1 MARNRTRTKNNTIKI
16 VSETPAKRCE
26 ICHKSDEYDSEL
38 NTCNRCEGVTEFSLI
53 DHDWTG
59 SNANNEA
66 NHLNNPNPN
75 PNRINISRN
84 NNTLLADRPNPS
96 NPFDQLNQIYS
107 SNYFD
112 NFNQSSFS
120 QPNEVN
126 QVEEVNEVIQ
136 IIEEIEEVEEVNATD
151 GTSTLNQAN
160 IDDDRDE
167 LEEMDKSYPL
177 YESTKV
183 NEANEVNQV
192 DKLSDSTTYKPFNAF
207 PYQPRY
213 GSLNYRPIIVG
224 LMVMG
229 FIICIFFL
237 SSSHNSKSLSLYDLT
252 VKNGKIIKD
261 EILTVNTE
269 VDKTNSV
276 ESENTSDTNSTEVE
290 EIPYQLDLSLA
301 NPQDNSYVTLAVDG
315 VTVIESDEPILKVI
329 NGSESLAIEQSS
341 FPTKKLYLIGKDT
354 LDSGNLILITKTS
367 VFSLYYEIRTDAIPG
382 NFNILVKSKN
392 KLIPINKSISYYLYN
407 LLLFERLCYET
418 NNNH

>member
-1 MARNRTRTKNNTIKI
+1 MARNRNRTRNNSIKI
-16 VSETPAKRCE
+16 LSETPANRCE

-38 NTCNRCEGVTEFSLI
+38 NTCNRCVGITQLGLI
-53 DHDWTG
+53 DDDWTG
-59 SNANNEA
+59 LSANNNEA
-66 NHLNNPNPN
+66 NHLDNPN

-84 NNTLLADRPNPS
+84 NTLLADGPNPS

-107 SNYFD
+107 SNYSN
-112 NFNQSSFS
+112 NFNQASFS

-126 QVEEVNEVIQ
+126 QVEEVSEINEVIQ
-136 IIEEIEEVEEVNATD
+136 IIEEVEEVKATD
-151 GTSTLNQAN
+151 ENSTLNGAN
-160 IDDDRDE
+160 IDDDTDA
-167 LEEMDKSYPL
+167 LEEMDKSYL
-177 YESTKV
+177 SYEPIKAYKI
-183 NEANEVNQV
+183 NELN
-192 DKLSDSTTYKPFNAF
+192 KLSDSNSSKIFNREILNGF
-207 PYQPRY
+207 RYQLKY

-224 LMVMG
+224 LMAIA
-229 FIICIFFL
+229 FIICIFFVP
-237 SSSHNSKSLSLYDLT
+237 SHQNSKSPSLYDLT

-301 NPQDNSYVTLAVDG
+301 NPQDNPYVTLAVDG

-329 NGSESLAIEQSS
+329 NGSESLAIEATT
-341 FPTKKLYLIGKDT
+341 FPTKKIYLIGKDT

-382 NFNILVKSKN
+382 NFNILVKIK
-392 KLIPINKSISYYLYN
+392 
-407 LLLFERLCYET
+407 RET
-418 NNNH
+418 NNHQ